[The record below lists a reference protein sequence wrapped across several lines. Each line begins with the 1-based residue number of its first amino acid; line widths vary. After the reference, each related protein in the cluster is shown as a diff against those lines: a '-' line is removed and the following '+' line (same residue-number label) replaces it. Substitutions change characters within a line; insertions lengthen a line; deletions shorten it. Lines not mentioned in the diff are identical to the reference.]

1 MSIDF
6 NTFLTPEEKHNI
18 LTNKIKNFAAEA
30 YQIDL
35 NKVALEKNADS
46 NQDAIKESE
55 NSLVNLAA
63 AIDVYQAELELLTNP

>member
-18 LTNKIKNFAAEA
+18 LTSKIKNFAAEA
-30 YQIDL
+30 YQVDL
-35 NKVALEKNADS
+35 NKTALEKNAES

-55 NSLVNLAA
+55 NALVNLSA
-63 AIDVYQAELELLTNP
+63 AIDVYQAELELLTSP